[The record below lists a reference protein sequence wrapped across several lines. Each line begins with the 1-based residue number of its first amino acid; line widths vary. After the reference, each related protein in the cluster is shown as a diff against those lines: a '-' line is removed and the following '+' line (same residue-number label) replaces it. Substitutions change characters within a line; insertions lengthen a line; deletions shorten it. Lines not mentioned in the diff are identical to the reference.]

1 MRREWEAG
9 ETFGSPAPGKNGHQ
23 YLFSLDPFLVTESP
37 VLAVQMATE
46 KIVYILP
53 FPRQ

>member
-9 ETFGSPAPGKNGHQ
+9 ETFRSPAPGENGHHD
-23 YLFSLDPFLVTESP
+23 LFSLYPFLVIESP

-46 KIVYILP
+46 MIVYILP
-53 FPRQ
+53 FPSQ